1 MDWPPA
7 EGISASLV
15 HVTLRN
21 CASPNHSARLPDL
34 LCQVARP
41 TTQARVE
48 ISAATNQGEFTDLCG
63 LDRTYVG
70 GIERGERNVA
80 LVNLEKLAR
89 LLRFR
94 SPNYFDRFEL
104 RPVNRVV
111 SNGCQICLTKFLF
124 WSP

>member
-34 LCQVARP
+34 LCQVARS

-48 ISAATNQGEFTDLCG
+48 ISAQQKFGAPQSAEAQSPAGRQVLA
-63 LDRTYVG
+63 
-70 GIERGERNVA
+70 A
-80 LVNLEKLAR
+80 LLAANPSTRLRARPALR
-89 LLRFR
+89 LLGQPSARHDSTALLSAAGRGTPAHRPFR
-94 SPNYFDRFEL
+94 
-104 RPVNRVV
+104 
-111 SNGCQICLTKFLF
+111 
-124 WSP
+124 